1 MDYEA
6 PLALHLVGT
15 INREQLIDVLTVY
28 NYVINVLLIL
38 YNNYIVFILIYI
50 LLNPRHIKMYF

>member
-15 INREQLIDVLTVY
+15 INRELIEVITVY
-28 NYVINVLLIL
+28 NYVINLLLIF
-38 YNNYIVFILIYI
+38 YNNYIVFILIY
-50 LLNPRHIKMYF
+50 HFIKDT